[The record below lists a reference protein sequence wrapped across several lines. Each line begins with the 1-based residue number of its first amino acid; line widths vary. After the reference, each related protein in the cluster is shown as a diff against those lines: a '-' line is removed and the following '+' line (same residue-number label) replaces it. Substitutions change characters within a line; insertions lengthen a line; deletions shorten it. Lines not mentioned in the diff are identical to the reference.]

1 MRRTLLAM
9 VLIFCSTPAFCQTTG
24 TRLITMIRTGWN
36 GDYFALVTAEDSENP
51 DQLMNPAHCPTKD
64 GYVSTST
71 SPGYSTYYAAALT
84 AYSLGQSAEIIVAD
98 TNGSCALGRPMLIG
112 INLGTVPSPVVSG
125 GGGGG
130 GGTTSTCTPPAT
142 CCGTPLGGGLCQ
154 GECKPN
160 CHPQ

>member
-1 MRRTLLAM
+1 MRRTLLAI
-9 VLIFCSTPAFCQTTG
+9 VLTLCSAPAFCQTTG
-24 TRLITMIRTGWN
+24 HRQITMIRTGWN
-36 GDYFALVTAEDSENP
+36 GDYFAVVTAEDSEHP
-51 DQLMNPAHCPTKD
+51 DQLMNPANCPVKD

-84 AYSLGQSAEIIVAD
+84 AYSLGQSADITVAD
-98 TNGSCALGRPMLIG
+98 TLGSCALGRPMLIG
-112 INLGTVPSPVVSG
+112 INIGTVPSPVVVN

-130 GGTTSTCTPPAT
+130 GGTPKTCTAGTT

-154 GECKPN
+154 GDCKPN